1 MKINITKNAQE
12 KLKEIIKGNSEDKG
26 YVRLY
31 IAGIGWGGPKFGI
44 ALDEQKE
51 NDEVYV
57 EDEINYIV
65 DKDLLHNY
73 SVFNIEYTNNWLRNG
88 FNVTA
93 NGASSNCR

>member
-1 MKINITKNAQE
+1 M
-12 KLKEIIKGNSEDKG
+12 
-26 YVRLY
+26 
-31 IAGIGWGGPKFGI
+31 
-44 ALDEQKE
+44 DEQKE

-57 EDEINYIV
+57 EDDINYIV